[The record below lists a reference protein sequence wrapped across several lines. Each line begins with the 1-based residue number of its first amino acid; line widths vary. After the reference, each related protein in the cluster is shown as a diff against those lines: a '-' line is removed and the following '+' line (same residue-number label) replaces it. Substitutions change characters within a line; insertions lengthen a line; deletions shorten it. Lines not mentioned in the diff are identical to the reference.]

1 MVSPICPPPPHPPKP
16 NPPPDIHNK
25 TGPSTALH
33 LNPSTPIPVPGPG
46 EALIKIHAFG
56 LNRMDL
62 LQREGHYP
70 LPPNAPTTLGV
81 EFSGT
86 VVSLGPNPPNPT
98 TFSPGDSVFG
108 LAPGGAYAQYIAVS
122 TQLLMPKPEH
132 LTFEQAAAV
141 PETWMTATQ
150 ALHFL
155 LELQPGET
163 VLWHAGAS
171 GVSIAGIQL
180 SVAAGAKAVYATVGS
195 DEKVAFVEGELGA
208 TKGVNYKTGDWVEAV
223 LEATGGRGV
232 DCVVD
237 LVGGG
242 DYFNRNLDVLAKD
255 GRVAVLGLL
264 GGRIAEKVDVGKLLF
279 KRARVQGSSLRSRG
293 VEYQGKLRASLEKE
307 AVPRFESGEF
317 KVFVE
322 RVMPWGEI
330 VEAHQLM
337 ESNQTKG
344 KIVCTVE

>member
-1 MVSPICPPPPHPPKP
+1 MATPDQKFMTAV
-16 NPPPDIHNK
+16 DIHNK
-25 TGPSTALH
+25 TGPATSLY
-33 LNPSTPIPVPGPG
+33 LNSSTPVPVPGPG

-70 LPPNAPTTLGV
+70 LPPSAPSTLGV

-86 VVSLGPNPPNPT
+86 VVSTNPPNHSSFPAGL
-98 TFSPGDSVFG
+98 PVFG
-108 LAPGGAYAQYIAVS
+108 LAPGGAYAQYLAVS
-122 TQLLMPKPEH
+122 TQLLMPKPAH
-132 LTFEQAAAV
+132 LSFEQAAAV

-155 LELQPGET
+155 LELQPGQT

-180 SVAAGAKAVYATVGS
+180 SVAAGAGAVFATVGS
-195 DEKVAFVEGELGA
+195 DDKVAFVEGELGA
-208 TKGVNYKTGDWVEAV
+208 TKGVNYKTGDWVKEV

-242 DYFNRNLDVLAKD
+242 DYFNKNLDVLAKD

-264 GGRIAEKVDVGKLLF
+264 GGRVAERVDVGKLLF
-279 KRARVQGSSLRSRG
+279 KRARVQGSSLRSRS
-293 VEYQGKLRASLEKE
+293 VEYQGKLRERLEEE
-307 AVPRFESGEF
+307 ALPRFETGEF
-317 KVFVE
+317 RVFVE

-337 ESNQTKG
+337 EGNQTKG

>member
-98 TFSPGDSVFG
+98 TFSPGDPVFG